1 MTGLTSL
8 RKEIYAI
15 IDHSDIPV
23 NVKSI
28 SDRLGSSPNLS
39 TVYRALDYMEKK
51 GLIQSL
57 ALFEGIRFYYGGSK
71 HSHFIICSECREIK
85 GFDHC
90 NAETIL
96 NHVEKDFDYKI
107 TDHVFYFTGL
117 CGDCRK
123 AVEKKKKLASK
134 QENANGRKIF

>member
-1 MTGLTSL
+1 MTELTSL
-8 RKEIYAI
+8 RKEIFTI
-15 IDHSDIPV
+15 IEHSDIPV

-28 SDRLGSSPNLS
+28 IDHLSSAPNLS

-51 GLIQSL
+51 GLVQSL
-57 ALFEGIRFYYGGSK
+57 ALFEGIRFYYGGDK

-90 NAETIL
+90 NAEAIL
-96 NHVEKDFDYKI
+96 KHIEKDFDYKI

-123 AVEKKKKLASK
+123 AFEKKQKLASK
-134 QENANGRKIF
+134 RERANEGKKL